1 MMSAFEQAASGQ
13 KRPVADLRLDELA
26 RTCSP
31 CRMATARRDDDAT
44 QRVLLCVSGL
54 LVAAVFVSLTLRLPG
69 MMALSPDVTG
79 LVATAAMGLTI
90 RRGLIRRNY
99 VSAWLAVVAT
109 PILAVCGFAATYLWW
124 FL

>member
-1 MMSAFEQAASGQ
+1 
-13 KRPVADLRLDELA
+13 
-26 RTCSP
+26 
-31 CRMATARRDDDAT
+31 MAKARRDDDAT

-54 LVAAVFVSLTLRLPG
+54 LVAAVVVSLTLRLPG

-90 RRGLIRRNY
+90 RRGLIRRKY

-109 PILAVCGFAATYLWW
+109 PILAASGFAATYLWW